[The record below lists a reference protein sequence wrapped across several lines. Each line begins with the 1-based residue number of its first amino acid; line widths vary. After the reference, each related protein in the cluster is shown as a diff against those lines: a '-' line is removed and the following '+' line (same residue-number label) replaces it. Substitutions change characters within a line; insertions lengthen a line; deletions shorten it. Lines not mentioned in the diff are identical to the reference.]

1 MCGITGIVGLNIES
15 SIPKMV
21 VQKMTDAMTHRGP
34 NSQGIWN
41 DSNCYL
47 GHRRLSI
54 IDLSESGNQPFISQ
68 DGRYVLVY
76 NGELYNYKELKFS
89 LQRTEFGANQLPYI
103 FKTNTDTE
111 VILASYL
118 RWGKECVNYFNGM
131 FAFAIWDK
139 QEQRLVMARDRMGVK
154 PLYYHFKNN
163 VLLFASEIRS
173 LLKSDLIEK
182 KINQQSLSE
191 YIQYA
196 TVHAPNTLLEH
207 VKVLMPGH
215 ILEFETKHFTFTISQ
230 YWNITNFTKSKED
243 LDYKQTC
250 GKVNELLTQS
260 VERRLISDVPF
271 GAFLS
276 GGIDSSAI
284 VGLMS
289 KVSSEKIQTF
299 TVNFDE
305 SEFSEAKYA
314 QVIAKK
320 FNTQHHNIT
329 LTPDDF
335 LSQLPEALNAIDHPS
350 GDGANTY
357 IVSKATKNA
366 GITMALSGLGG
377 DELFAGYDI
386 FKRYLELEKKA
397 WLNLIPA
404 KGIVGKLLAANKKSI
419 QGDKTSEILNLDVIN
434 GINAYSINRKLFNQV
449 DYKSLLKKSYNDNAF
464 IQNVIK
470 NCETDSKHKLSR
482 VSLFEIKTYMQ
493 NVLLRDADQMSMAVA
508 LEVRVPFLDYKLVEF
523 VLSINDTHKFPHTPK
538 QLLVDSLGDLL
549 PNEIIN
555 REKMGFTLP
564 WKDWL
569 KNELKEFCKE
579 NIAQLSKLSFVN
591 REAVLLIWNRFLKND
606 PKITWSRV
614 WHLVV
619 LNHWIK
625 TNHIDC

>member
-1 MCGITGIVGLNIES
+1 
-15 SIPKMV
+15 
-21 VQKMTDAMTHRGP
+21 
-34 NSQGIWN
+34 
-41 DSNCYL
+41 
-47 GHRRLSI
+47 
-54 IDLSESGNQPFISQ
+54 
-68 DGRYVLVY
+68 
-76 NGELYNYKELKFS
+76 
-89 LQRTEFGANQLPYI
+89 
-103 FKTNTDTE
+103 
-111 VILASYL
+111 
-118 RWGKECVNYFNGM
+118 
-131 FAFAIWDK
+131 
-139 QEQRLVMARDRMGVK
+139 
-154 PLYYHFKNN
+154 
-163 VLLFASEIRS
+163 
-173 LLKSDLIEK
+173 
-182 KINQQSLSE
+182 
-191 YIQYA
+191 
-196 TVHAPNTLLEH
+196 
-207 VKVLMPGH
+207 
-215 ILEFETKHFTFTISQ
+215 
-230 YWNITNFTKSKED
+230 
-243 LDYKQTC
+243 
-250 GKVNELLTQS
+250 
-260 VERRLISDVPF
+260 
-271 GAFLS
+271 
-276 GGIDSSAI
+276 
-284 VGLMS
+284 MS

-314 QVIAKK
+314 QLIAKK

-329 LTPDDF
+329 LTPNDF

-386 FKRYLELEKKA
+386 FKRYLDLEKKA
-397 WLNLIPA
+397 WLNIIPA

-419 QGDKTSEILNLDVIN
+419 QGDKTSEILNLDLIN
-434 GINAYSINRKLFNQV
+434 GFNAYPINRKLFNQV
-449 DYKSLLKKSYNDNAF
+449 DYKSLLKKSFNDNAF

-482 VSLFEIKTYMQ
+482 VSLFEIKTYIQ

-508 LEVRVPFLDYKLVEF
+508 LEVRVPFLDYKLVEY
-523 VLSINDTHKFPHTPK
+523 VLGINDTHKFPHTPK
-538 QLLVDSLGDLL
+538 KLLVDSLGDLL
-549 PNEIIN
+549 PTEIVN
-555 REKMGFTLP
+555 REKMGFVLP

-569 KNELKEFCKE
+569 KNELKEFCEE